1 MMAPATQWVVDTDAG
16 VDDAVALMCA
26 MHRTDIEWAG
36 LTSVSGNAPEELVS
50 KNLCYI
56 LDWTG
61 KEVPVFRGAVKP
73 LFREPIR
80 SLDFMG
86 ADGLGGITPLLPPLC
101 HKPVPGNASMILK
114 DLVKSARTKGEVVL
128 VAIGPL
134 TNLAIAVRLA
144 PEMVSFVDRLVIMGG
159 AVHAQGNTSQ
169 VAEFNVYSD
178 PEAASIVFGAGF
190 REAWLVPWETAINH
204 FLPWEEYDTLCAL
217 PGRNAW
223 LFRRLTATTEEF
235 LRRKLRFPGM
245 VLPDLLAIAIAL
257 DPSIALDAPEVF
269 VAVDINK
276 GIAHGLTAV
285 DWSHTTGKQPN
296 MRVVERLD
304 AQRAYSFLVEA
315 LQR

>member
-1 MMAPATQWVVDTDAG
+1 MMAPVTQWIVDTDAG

-36 LTSVSGNAPEELVS
+36 LTSVSGNAPEELVA
-50 KNLCYI
+50 KNLCHI

-61 KEVPVFRGAVKP
+61 KDVPVFRGAAKP

-86 ADGLGGITPLLPPLC
+86 ADGLGGVTPLLPPLD
-101 HKPVPGNASMILK
+101 HRPAPGNASMILK

-128 VAIGPL
+128 AAIGPL
-134 TNLAIAVRLA
+134 TNLALAVRLA
-144 PEMVSFVDRLVIMGG
+144 PEMVSSVDRLVIMGG

-178 PEAASIVFGAGF
+178 PEAASVVFGAGF

-257 DPSIALDAPEVF
+257 DPNIALDAPGVF

-276 GIAHGLTAV
+276 GVAHGLTAV

-296 MRVVERLD
+296 MRVVERVD
-304 AQRAYSFLVEA
+304 APRVYSFLTDA
-315 LQR
+315 LQQ

>member
-1 MMAPATQWVVDTDAG
+1 MAPVAQWIVDTDAG

-26 MHRTDIEWAG
+26 MLRTDIEWAG
-36 LTSVSGNAPEELVS
+36 LTSVSGNAPEELVA
-50 KNLCYI
+50 KNLCHI
-56 LDWTG
+56 LDWMD
-61 KEVPVFRGAVKP
+61 KDVPVFRGTSKP

-86 ADGLGGITPLLPPLC
+86 ADGLGGITPHLPTLR
-101 HKPVPGNASMILK
+101 HTTVPGNASMILP
-114 DLVKSARTKGEVVL
+114 DLLKAARTKGEVVL

-134 TNLAIAVRLA
+134 TNLALAVRLA
-144 PEMVSFVDRLVIMGG
+144 PEMVSSVDRLVIMGG
-159 AVHAQGNTSQ
+159 AVHARGNTSP

-190 REAWLVPWETAINH
+190 KETWLVPWETTVNY

-217 PGRNAW
+217 PSRNVG
-223 LFRRLTATTEEF
+223 LFKQLTATTEEF
-235 LRRKLRFPGM
+235 LRRKLQFPGI

-257 DPSIALDAPEVF
+257 DPGIALDAPEVF
-269 VAVDINK
+269 VAVDTNK

-285 DWSHTTGKQPN
+285 DWSRTTGRQPN
-296 MRVVERLD
+296 MRVVERID
-304 AQRAYSFLVEA
+304 AQHAYSFLIEA